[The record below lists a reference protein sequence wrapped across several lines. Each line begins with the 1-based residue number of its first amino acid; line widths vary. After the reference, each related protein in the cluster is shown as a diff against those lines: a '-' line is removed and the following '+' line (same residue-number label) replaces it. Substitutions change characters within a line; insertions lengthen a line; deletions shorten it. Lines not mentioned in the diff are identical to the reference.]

1 LPRINV
7 VLCGSFVGPLIV
19 ALKRFQRSC
28 SLSIQTMCKDVLV
41 RVRFL
46 DNRVEINE
54 HVPTAWFGT
63 REALSSSPKLS
74 YHQGLD
80 ERSNTLKTYLTS

>member
-19 ALKRFQRSC
+19 TMKRFQRSC

-54 HVPTAWFGT
+54 HVPTVWLGT
-63 REALSSSPKLS
+63 SEPSPSSPKLS
-74 YHQGLD
+74 SRRSLD
-80 ERSNTLKTYLTS
+80 GRSNRLKTYLTS